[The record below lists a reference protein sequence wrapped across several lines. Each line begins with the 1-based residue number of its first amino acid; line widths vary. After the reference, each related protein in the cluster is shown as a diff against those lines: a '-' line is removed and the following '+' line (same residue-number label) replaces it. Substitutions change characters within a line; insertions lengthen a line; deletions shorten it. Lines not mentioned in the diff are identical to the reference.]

1 MELNFEGILIGIA
14 SLLIIGLFH
23 PIVIKCEY
31 YFSQHI
37 WPVFL
42 VAGLL
47 LLAAALFA
55 QGLFSILLALVG
67 VACLWSIREIKEQA
81 QRVAKGWFP
90 KNPNRKRWKIWG
102 RKVFQWRTE
111 ETTKKGVRQ
120 MKRCI
125 VASDIAV

>member
-31 YFSQHI
+31 YFSQRV

-42 VAGLL
+42 VTGLL
-47 LLAAALFA
+47 LLAAALSV
-55 QGLFSILLALVG
+55 QGLFSILLALIG

-90 KNPNRKRWKIWG
+90 KNPNRKI
-102 RKVFQWRTE
+102 
-111 ETTKKGVRQ
+111 
-120 MKRCI
+120 
-125 VASDIAV
+125 

>member
-31 YFSQHI
+31 YFSQRV
-37 WPVFL
+37 WPFFL
-42 VAGLL
+42 IAGLL
-47 LLAAALFA
+47 LLAAALFV
-55 QGLFSILLALVG
+55 QGLFSILLALIG

-90 KNPNRKRWKIWG
+90 KNPNRKI
-102 RKVFQWRTE
+102 
-111 ETTKKGVRQ
+111 
-120 MKRCI
+120 
-125 VASDIAV
+125 

>member
-31 YFSQHI
+31 YFSQRV

-90 KNPNRKRWKIWG
+90 KNPNRKR
-102 RKVFQWRTE
+102 
-111 ETTKKGVRQ
+111 
-120 MKRCI
+120 
-125 VASDIAV
+125 

>member
-1 MELNFEGILIGIA
+1 MELNFEGILIGIS

-31 YFSQHI
+31 YFSQRV

-42 VAGLL
+42 VTGLL
-47 LLAAALFA
+47 LLAAALFV
-55 QGLFSILLALVG
+55 QGLFSILLALIG

-90 KNPNRKRWKIWG
+90 KNPNRKI
-102 RKVFQWRTE
+102 
-111 ETTKKGVRQ
+111 
-120 MKRCI
+120 
-125 VASDIAV
+125 

>member
-31 YFSQHI
+31 YFSQRI

-90 KNPNRKRWKIWG
+90 KNPNRKR
-102 RKVFQWRTE
+102 
-111 ETTKKGVRQ
+111 
-120 MKRCI
+120 
-125 VASDIAV
+125 

>member
-31 YFSQHI
+31 YFSQRM

-47 LLAAALFA
+47 LLAAALFV

-90 KNPNRKRWKIWG
+90 KNPNRKR
-102 RKVFQWRTE
+102 
-111 ETTKKGVRQ
+111 
-120 MKRCI
+120 
-125 VASDIAV
+125 

>member
-1 MELNFEGILIGIA
+1 MQLNFEGILIGIA

-31 YFSQHI
+31 YFSQRV
-37 WPVFL
+37 WPLFL
-42 VAGLL
+42 IVGLL

-90 KNPNRKRWKIWG
+90 KNPNRKR
-102 RKVFQWRTE
+102 
-111 ETTKKGVRQ
+111 
-120 MKRCI
+120 
-125 VASDIAV
+125 

>member
-31 YFSQHI
+31 YFSQRV
-37 WPVFL
+37 WPLFL
-42 VAGLL
+42 IAGLL
-47 LLAAALFA
+47 LLAAALFV

-81 QRVAKGWFP
+81 QRGAKGWFP
-90 KNPNRKRWKIWG
+90 KNPNRKR
-102 RKVFQWRTE
+102 
-111 ETTKKGVRQ
+111 
-120 MKRCI
+120 
-125 VASDIAV
+125 

>member
-31 YFSQHI
+31 YFSQRV
-37 WPVFL
+37 WPLFL
-42 VAGLL
+42 IVGLL

-81 QRVAKGWFP
+81 PRVAKGWFP
-90 KNPNRKRWKIWG
+90 KNPNRTR
-102 RKVFQWRTE
+102 
-111 ETTKKGVRQ
+111 
-120 MKRCI
+120 
-125 VASDIAV
+125 

>member
-31 YFSQHI
+31 YFSQRV
-37 WPVFL
+37 WPLFL
-42 VAGLL
+42 IAGLL
-47 LLAAALFA
+47 LLAAALFV

-90 KNPNRKRWKIWG
+90 KNPNRKR
-102 RKVFQWRTE
+102 
-111 ETTKKGVRQ
+111 
-120 MKRCI
+120 
-125 VASDIAV
+125 

>member
-1 MELNFEGILIGIA
+1 MNFEGILIGIA

-31 YFSQHI
+31 YFSQRV
-37 WPVFL
+37 WPLFL
-42 VAGLL
+42 IAGLL
-47 LLAAALFA
+47 LLAAALFV

-90 KNPNRKRWKIWG
+90 KNPNRKR
-102 RKVFQWRTE
+102 
-111 ETTKKGVRQ
+111 
-120 MKRCI
+120 
-125 VASDIAV
+125 

>member
-31 YFSQHI
+31 YFSQRV
-37 WPVFL
+37 WPLFL
-42 VAGLL
+42 IAGLL
-47 LLAAALFA
+47 LLAAALFV

-67 VACLWSIREIKEQA
+67 VACLWSIREIKEQT

-90 KNPNRKRWKIWG
+90 KNPNRKR
-102 RKVFQWRTE
+102 
-111 ETTKKGVRQ
+111 
-120 MKRCI
+120 
-125 VASDIAV
+125 

>member
-31 YFSQHI
+31 YFSQRV
-37 WPVFL
+37 WPLFL
-42 VAGLL
+42 IAGLL
-47 LLAAALFA
+47 LLAAALFV

-67 VACLWSIREIKEQA
+67 VACLWSIREIKKKA

-90 KNPNRKRWKIWG
+90 KNPNRKR
-102 RKVFQWRTE
+102 
-111 ETTKKGVRQ
+111 
-120 MKRCI
+120 
-125 VASDIAV
+125 

>member
-31 YFSQHI
+31 YFSQRI

-55 QGLFSILLALVG
+55 QGLFSILLALIG

-90 KNPNRKRWKIWG
+90 KNPNRKR
-102 RKVFQWRTE
+102 
-111 ETTKKGVRQ
+111 
-120 MKRCI
+120 
-125 VASDIAV
+125 

>member
-1 MELNFEGILIGIA
+1 MNFEGILIGIA

-31 YFSQHI
+31 YFSQRV

-90 KNPNRKRWKIWG
+90 KNPNRKR
-102 RKVFQWRTE
+102 
-111 ETTKKGVRQ
+111 
-120 MKRCI
+120 
-125 VASDIAV
+125 

>member
-31 YFSQHI
+31 YFSQRV

-42 VAGLL
+42 VTGLL
-47 LLAAALFA
+47 LLAAALFV
-55 QGLFSILLALVG
+55 QGLFSILLALIG
-67 VACLWSIREIKEQA
+67 DACLWSIREIKEQA

-90 KNPNRKRWKIWG
+90 KNPNRKI
-102 RKVFQWRTE
+102 
-111 ETTKKGVRQ
+111 
-120 MKRCI
+120 
-125 VASDIAV
+125 

>member
-1 MELNFEGILIGIA
+1 MELNLEGILIGIA

-31 YFSQHI
+31 YFSQRV
-37 WPVFL
+37 WPLFL
-42 VAGLL
+42 IAGLL
-47 LLAAALFA
+47 LLAAALFV

-90 KNPNRKRWKIWG
+90 KNPNRKR
-102 RKVFQWRTE
+102 
-111 ETTKKGVRQ
+111 
-120 MKRCI
+120 
-125 VASDIAV
+125 

>member
-31 YFSQHI
+31 YFSQRV
-37 WPVFL
+37 WPLFL
-42 VAGLL
+42 IAGLL

-90 KNPNRKRWKIWG
+90 KNPNRKR
-102 RKVFQWRTE
+102 
-111 ETTKKGVRQ
+111 
-120 MKRCI
+120 
-125 VASDIAV
+125 

>member
-31 YFSQHI
+31 YFSQRV

-42 VAGLL
+42 VTGLL
-47 LLAAALFA
+47 LLASALFV
-55 QGLFSILLALVG
+55 QGLFSILLALIG

-90 KNPNRKRWKIWG
+90 KNPNRKI
-102 RKVFQWRTE
+102 
-111 ETTKKGVRQ
+111 
-120 MKRCI
+120 
-125 VASDIAV
+125 

>member
-31 YFSQHI
+31 YFSQRV

-42 VAGLL
+42 VTGLL

-90 KNPNRKRWKIWG
+90 KNPNRKR
-102 RKVFQWRTE
+102 
-111 ETTKKGVRQ
+111 
-120 MKRCI
+120 
-125 VASDIAV
+125 

>member
-31 YFSQHI
+31 YFSQRV

-47 LLAAALFA
+47 LLAAALFV

-90 KNPNRKRWKIWG
+90 KNPYRKR
-102 RKVFQWRTE
+102 
-111 ETTKKGVRQ
+111 
-120 MKRCI
+120 
-125 VASDIAV
+125 

>member
-31 YFSQHI
+31 YFSQRV

-42 VAGLL
+42 VTGLL
-47 LLAAALFA
+47 LLAAALFV
-55 QGLFSILLALVG
+55 QGLFSILLALIG

-90 KNPNRKRWKIWG
+90 KNPNRKI
-102 RKVFQWRTE
+102 
-111 ETTKKGVRQ
+111 
-120 MKRCI
+120 
-125 VASDIAV
+125 

>member
-31 YFSQHI
+31 YFSQRI

-47 LLAAALFA
+47 LLAAALFV

-90 KNPNRKRWKIWG
+90 KNPNRKR
-102 RKVFQWRTE
+102 
-111 ETTKKGVRQ
+111 
-120 MKRCI
+120 
-125 VASDIAV
+125 

>member
-1 MELNFEGILIGIA
+1 MELNIEGILIGIA

-31 YFSQHI
+31 YFSQRV

-42 VAGLL
+42 VTGLL
-47 LLAAALFA
+47 LLAAALFV
-55 QGLFSILLALVG
+55 QGLFSILLALIG

-90 KNPNRKRWKIWG
+90 KNPNRKI
-102 RKVFQWRTE
+102 
-111 ETTKKGVRQ
+111 
-120 MKRCI
+120 
-125 VASDIAV
+125 

>member
-31 YFSQHI
+31 YFSQRV
-37 WPVFL
+37 WPLFL
-42 VAGLL
+42 IAGLL

-67 VACLWSIREIKEQA
+67 VACLWSVREIKEQA

-90 KNPNRKRWKIWG
+90 KNPNRKR
-102 RKVFQWRTE
+102 
-111 ETTKKGVRQ
+111 
-120 MKRCI
+120 
-125 VASDIAV
+125 

>member
-31 YFSQHI
+31 YFSQRV
-37 WPVFL
+37 WPL
-42 VAGLL
+42 LLIAGLL
-47 LLAAALFA
+47 LLAAALFV

-90 KNPNRKRWKIWG
+90 KNPNRKR
-102 RKVFQWRTE
+102 
-111 ETTKKGVRQ
+111 
-120 MKRCI
+120 
-125 VASDIAV
+125 

>member
-14 SLLIIGLFH
+14 SLLIIGLFN

-31 YFSQHI
+31 YFSQRV
-37 WPVFL
+37 WPLFL
-42 VAGLL
+42 IAGLL
-47 LLAAALFA
+47 LLAAALFV

-90 KNPNRKRWKIWG
+90 KNPNRKR
-102 RKVFQWRTE
+102 
-111 ETTKKGVRQ
+111 
-120 MKRCI
+120 
-125 VASDIAV
+125 

>member
-31 YFSQHI
+31 YFSQRV
-37 WPVFL
+37 WPLFL
-42 VAGLL
+42 IAGLL
-47 LLAAALFA
+47 LLAAALFV

-81 QRVAKGWFP
+81 QRVEKGWFP
-90 KNPNRKRWKIWG
+90 KNPNRKR
-102 RKVFQWRTE
+102 
-111 ETTKKGVRQ
+111 
-120 MKRCI
+120 
-125 VASDIAV
+125 

>member
-31 YFSQHI
+31 YFSQRV
-37 WPVFL
+37 WPLFL
-42 VAGLL
+42 IVGLL
-47 LLAAALFA
+47 LLAAALFV

-90 KNPNRKRWKIWG
+90 KNPNRKR
-102 RKVFQWRTE
+102 
-111 ETTKKGVRQ
+111 
-120 MKRCI
+120 
-125 VASDIAV
+125 

>member
-31 YFSQHI
+31 YFSQRV
-37 WPVFL
+37 WPL
-42 VAGLL
+42 VLIAGLL
-47 LLAAALFA
+47 LLAAALCV

-90 KNPNRKRWKIWG
+90 KNPNRKR
-102 RKVFQWRTE
+102 
-111 ETTKKGVRQ
+111 
-120 MKRCI
+120 
-125 VASDIAV
+125 

>member
-31 YFSQHI
+31 YFSQRV
-37 WPVFL
+37 WPLFL
-42 VAGLL
+42 IAGLL

-81 QRVAKGWFP
+81 QRVPKGWFP
-90 KNPNRKRWKIWG
+90 KNPNRKR
-102 RKVFQWRTE
+102 
-111 ETTKKGVRQ
+111 
-120 MKRCI
+120 
-125 VASDIAV
+125 

>member
-90 KNPNRKRWKIWG
+90 KNPNRKR
-102 RKVFQWRTE
+102 
-111 ETTKKGVRQ
+111 
-120 MKRCI
+120 
-125 VASDIAV
+125 

>member
-1 MELNFEGILIGIA
+1 MELKFEGILIGIA

-31 YFSQHI
+31 YFSQRV
-37 WPVFL
+37 WPLFL
-42 VAGLL
+42 IAGLL
-47 LLAAALFA
+47 LLAAALFV

-90 KNPNRKRWKIWG
+90 KNPNRKR
-102 RKVFQWRTE
+102 
-111 ETTKKGVRQ
+111 
-120 MKRCI
+120 
-125 VASDIAV
+125 

>member
-31 YFSQHI
+31 YFSQRV
-37 WPVFL
+37 WPLFL
-42 VAGLL
+42 IVGLL
-47 LLAAALFA
+47 LLAAALFV
-55 QGLFSILLALVG
+55 QGLFSILLALIG

-90 KNPNRKRWKIWG
+90 KNPNRKI
-102 RKVFQWRTE
+102 
-111 ETTKKGVRQ
+111 
-120 MKRCI
+120 
-125 VASDIAV
+125 

>member
-31 YFSQHI
+31 YFSQRV
-37 WPVFL
+37 WPLFL
-42 VAGLL
+42 IAGLL
-47 LLAAALFA
+47 LLAAALFV

-81 QRVAKGWFP
+81 QRVATGWFP
-90 KNPNRKRWKIWG
+90 KNPNRKR
-102 RKVFQWRTE
+102 
-111 ETTKKGVRQ
+111 
-120 MKRCI
+120 
-125 VASDIAV
+125 